1 MGRERELSRVTRAL
15 SQVSAGKPQYVFITG
30 EYGIG
35 KSSLAGFVKF
45 VGEREHALLG
55 VHVFLGGAETLE
67 EVATKTVEAI
77 LKSGAY
83 DPSIGESVRNALAK
97 YVGSQS
103 LFGFNVNLEALKA
116 DAPNL
121 SRGYLP
127 LLNGLFERAKEDGRH
142 GLLLV
147 LDEINGITAN
157 PRFAHFIKGLV
168 DENALSRRPLPLLLV
183 LCGVEERRREMIRHH
198 RPVERIFDIVEIEP
212 MNESEVRAFFQ
223 QAFAAEDL
231 TIEEE
236 ALRTLMHYSA
246 GYPKLMHILGDY
258 AFWID
263 RDGKIANDDALLA
276 VYEAADDVGKKFV
289 DQQVLKALRSQDYRS
304 ILAKLGKQE
313 FDLDFRVSEISN
325 GLTTSER
332 KKLNNFLQKMKR
344 LNVLRAGEQKGTYIF
359 TSRLVRLYI
368 LLNSAEISK

>member
-1 MGRERELSRVTRAL
+1 MTPTKSKSPFYPSQPVPAELFVGRERELSRVTRAL

-223 QAFAAEDL
+223 
-231 TIEEE
+231 
-236 ALRTLMHYSA
+236 
-246 GYPKLMHILGDY
+246 
-258 AFWID
+258 
-263 RDGKIANDDALLA
+263 
-276 VYEAADDVGKKFV
+276 
-289 DQQVLKALRSQDYRS
+289 
-304 ILAKLGKQE
+304 
-313 FDLDFRVSEISN
+313 
-325 GLTTSER
+325 
-332 KKLNNFLQKMKR
+332 
-344 LNVLRAGEQKGTYIF
+344 
-359 TSRLVRLYI
+359 
-368 LLNSAEISK
+368 

>member
-1 MGRERELSRVTRAL
+1 
-15 SQVSAGKPQYVFITG
+15 
-30 EYGIG
+30 
-35 KSSLAGFVKF
+35 
-45 VGEREHALLG
+45 
-55 VHVFLGGAETLE
+55 
-67 EVATKTVEAI
+67 
-77 LKSGAY
+77 
-83 DPSIGESVRNALAK
+83 
-97 YVGSQS
+97 
-103 LFGFNVNLEALKA
+103 
-116 DAPNL
+116 
-121 SRGYLP
+121 
-127 LLNGLFERAKEDGRH
+127 
-142 GLLLV
+142 
-147 LDEINGITAN
+147 
-157 PRFAHFIKGLV
+157 
-168 DENALSRRPLPLLLV
+168 
-183 LCGVEERRREMIRHH
+183 
-198 RPVERIFDIVEIEP
+198 
-212 MNESEVRAFFQ
+212 
-223 QAFAAEDL
+223 
-231 TIEEE
+231 
-236 ALRTLMHYSA
+236 MHYSA